1 MTDVRWAKDQ
11 LRWAGDGGDAAV
23 VARVAAAI
31 AQPGPVTLCLPGG
44 STPRPIFAALAALR
58 LPWDKVT
65 ILPGDERQVP
75 HDHVASNVGAL
86 RAAFGAT
93 GATIEPLSAPP
104 TVCRCRLRRRRFDP
118 CRRRSAALHPRLA
131 VGDDGHVASLFP
143 GNDPDPAAPAEVIA
157 VTPDPLPPEAPFPRL
172 TLTLAALANADDVIV
187 VARGAAK
194 RRVLEAALAGADLP
208 VARLFG
214 MVPVTMYWAAG

>member
-1 MTDVRWAKDQ
+1 MTDVARARGAAAVTWA
-11 LRWAGDGGDAAV
+11 ADGRDAAV
-23 VARVAAAI
+23 VAVVAAAI
-31 AQPGPVTLCLPGG
+31 ERPGAVALCLPGG

-65 ILPGDERQVP
+65 IVPGDERDVP
-75 HDHVASNVGAL
+75 HEHPASNVGSL

-93 GATIEPLSAPP
+93 GASIEPLSTALAVP
-104 TVCRCRLRRRRFDP
+104 RFRLVW
-118 CRRRSAALHPRLA
+118 LG

-143 GNDPDPAAPAEVIA
+143 GVDPGPSAPPGVIA
-157 VTPDPLPPEAPFPRL
+157 VMPDPMPAEAPFARL
-172 TLTLAALANADDVIV
+172 TMTLAALANADAVII

-194 RRVLEAALAGADLP
+194 RRVLDAALAGADLP

-214 MVPVTMYWAAG
+214 ISPATIYWSAA